1 MLIATR
7 RAILL
12 LWAAGGL
19 TTACAIHRRPP
30 HPDPGNKRLHRLASE
45 PILTA
50 LPPAAK
56 RTAREEKP
64 ATYSKG
70 SIFEAGAWSGGHVTA
85 TFTSTLSV
93 RDVYHFYAELA
104 DNSGWKPWQ
113 KLAKG
118 FTATWVKHI
127 ASARQSYIRLDPD
140 GFSTHTVDLTA
151 SGTIRS
157 YRLTGSL

>member
-1 MLIATR
+1 MLIASR

-12 LWAAGGL
+12 LWAVGGL
-19 TTACAIHRRPP
+19 TPACAIHRRPP
-30 HPDPGNKRLHRLASE
+30 HPDPGNKRLRRLASD
-45 PILTA
+45 PALTK
-50 LPPAAK
+50 LPPGAK
-56 RTAREEKP
+56 RTNREEEP

-70 SIFEAGAWSGGHVTA
+70 NIFQAGAWSGGHVQV

-104 DNSGWKPWQ
+104 EGSDWKPWQ
-113 KLAKG
+113 KLAAG

-127 ASARQSYIRLDPD
+127 ASEQESYLLLSPD
-140 GFSTHTVDLTA
+140 GFSTHTADLAA
-151 SGTIRS
+151 SGTPKS